1 MRNTL
6 IAAMLGIVA
15 LGQTSPT
22 YQPLA
27 VKTGTWES
35 KLVIT
40 QSGQLP
46 IPEDKLARLT
56 PEQRAKIEAAMRA
69 RMNGQPTTRTFQSC
83 LTSDELAKGA
93 VFNPDKDQC
102 TQKVLNSTSS
112 AVEVQINC
120 QQPEMQT
127 SDHLTFTAVDSGNVT
142 GTGTTTINGG
152 GRTMTSNSQF
162 SSKWI
167 SSTCSDKKVTERP
180 ATSEHEQVRPS

>member
-1 MRNTL
+1 MRNTS
-6 IAAMLGIVA
+6 IAALLGIIA
-15 LGQTSPT
+15 LGQTPQM

-56 PEQRAKIEAAMRA
+56 PEQRAKFEAAMRA
-69 RMNGQPTTRTFQSC
+69 RMNGQPPTRTYQSC
-83 LTSDELAKGA
+83 LTSDELNKGS

-102 TQKVLNSTSS
+102 TQKVLTSTSS
-112 AVEVQINC
+112 TVEVQINC
-120 QQPEMQT
+120 QQPEAQT
-127 SDHLTFTAVDSGNVT
+127 SVHLTFTAVDSGTVT

-167 SSTCSDKKVTERP
+167 SSTCSDKK
-180 ATSEHEQVRPS
+180 